1 MAVVTN
7 DVCSTAYSGIND
19 NMICAGGVEGEDS
32 CQVSIMVVVVVVV
45 VVVMAIE
52 MAVVLM
58 TLKCYAR
65 ETPEVL

>member
-32 CQVSIMVVVVVVV
+32 CQVSMMMVL
-45 VVVMAIE
+45 
-52 MAVVLM
+52 LM
-58 TLKCYAR
+58 TLKCFAR

>member
-1 MAVVTN
+1 MEVEVAVVTN

-32 CQVSIMVVVVVVV
+32 CQVSMMMVL
-45 VVVMAIE
+45 
-52 MAVVLM
+52 LM
-58 TLKCYAR
+58 TLKCFAR

>member
-1 MAVVTN
+1 MEVEVAVVTN

-32 CQVSIMVVVVVVV
+32 CQVSMMMMVVEVV
-45 VVVMAIE
+45 E
-52 MAVVLM
+52 VLM